1 MEIKIVW
8 KNKLRNTGAAK
19 VWTSNAII
27 KMDATD
33 PYELRQ
39 GDLQNILL
47 CGKKLRKHSKYN
59 PNFLKSLSLI
69 KLLHVTN
76 LKAKQY

>member
-1 MEIKIVW
+1 MSK
-8 KNKLRNTGAAK
+8 KTKLWNIGAAK

-27 KMDATD
+27 KMDAAD

-39 GDLQNILL
+39 GDLQDILL
-47 CGKKLRKHSKYN
+47 CGKKLHKHSKYN
-59 PNFLKSLSLI
+59 PNFLKILSLII